1 MGINEYQ
8 GAHHPLNT
16 MSDPDHQSLV
26 QPTSQE
32 SDLLRLLRGV
42 RFGQV
47 VVQVHDG
54 RLVQIE
60 RTERYRTDARESTR
74 EGSRHS

>member
-1 MGINEYQ
+1 MYSCDPH
-8 GAHHPLNT
+8 APPPMPDPTPAAPLPPN
-16 MSDPDHQSLV
+16 S
-26 QPTSQE
+26 QPSTQE
-32 SDLLRLLRGV
+32 VELLRLLRGV

-60 RTERYRTDARESTR
+60 RTERYRTDTR
-74 EGSRHS
+74 EPTRSP

>member
-1 MGINEYQ
+1 
-8 GAHHPLNT
+8 
-16 MSDPDHQSLV
+16 MSNHDHLADPV
-26 QPTSQE
+26 PTPQE
-32 SDLLRLLRGV
+32 SELLRLVRGL

-60 RTERYRTDARESTR
+60 RTERYRTDHRADQRDLGRAS
-74 EGSRHS
+74 